1 MPKVTIFIDQGKMHR
16 DLKPDNILIGT
27 EFDVKISDFG
37 LARASDGIDISGQV
51 GTPLYAAPEVY
62 TKFLEVYTH
71 NCDVWAGGLIL
82 SEMLTK
88 SQPLDH
94 IETFPELKVEW
105 EKFEKGEKR
114 AEYDGE
120 FHPQWEYI
128 TNLMLTHNPKK
139 RPTFH
144 DIL

>member
-1 MPKVTIFIDQGKMHR
+1 MHR
-16 DLKPDNILIGT
+16 DLKPDNILIGQ
-27 EFDVKISDFG
+27 EMDVKISDFG
-37 LARASDGIDISGQV
+37 LARASDGIDITGQI

-62 TKFLEVYTH
+62 TKYLEAYNH

-82 SEMLTK
+82 VEMLTG
-88 SQPLDH
+88 SNPFDH
-94 IETFPELKVEW
+94 IKTFPELKAEW
-105 EKFEKGEKR
+105 VKFEKGEKR
-114 AEYDGE
+114 VEYDAK

-128 TNLMLTHNPKK
+128 TNLMLTHNSKK